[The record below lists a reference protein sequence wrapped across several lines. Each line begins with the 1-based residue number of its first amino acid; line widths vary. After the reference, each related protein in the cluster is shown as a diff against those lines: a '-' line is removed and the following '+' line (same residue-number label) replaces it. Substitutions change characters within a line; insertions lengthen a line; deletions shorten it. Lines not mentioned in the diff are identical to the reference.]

1 VAKRSSRRTNRR
13 ISRRTLAVRAPRK
26 GTLIVATILY
36 LAGVLGAYDLVP
48 TLKPFATLSLTIAG
62 GLLILGAIMRDL

>member
-1 VAKRSSRRTNRR
+1 MAKRSSRRTNRR
-13 ISRRTLAVRAPRK
+13 TSRRALAIRAPRK

-48 TLKPFATLSLTIAG
+48 TLTPFATISLTIAG
-62 GLLILGAIMRDL
+62 ALLILGAIMRDL

>member
-1 VAKRSSRRTNRR
+1 VAKRSSRRS
-13 ISRRTLAVRAPRK
+13 SRRTLAVRAPRK

-48 TLKPFATLSLTIAG
+48 ALKPFATLSLTIAG
-62 GLLILGAIMRDL
+62 ALLILGAIMRDL